1 MRRSSVGARMNIL
14 GISKE
19 KSVID
24 VEHDP
29 GEGVCYVRISLQ
41 PVHETAQLQSCTAI
55 VNVDY
60 DATGNVVGVEFVA

>member
-1 MRRSSVGARMNIL
+1 MIQ
-14 GISKE
+14 
-19 KSVID
+19 

-29 GEGVCYVRISLQ
+29 GEGVCYVRISTSE
-41 PVHETAQLQSCTAI
+41 VHETAQLQSANTL